1 MGQGMDK
8 VGKMFALRWIGKS
21 FHFQIFLKILPG
33 LYVGNLRDRYVIT
46 RTGRKWVLDKTECK
60 PFEFISVLPDFKY
73 GQRADKQKQNNTHS
87 VDSRYG
93 SGWWHCRRFKRILL
107 LRLCLFSIFFVLCS
121 FRMLSICAYVQ
132 ATMLIKTLFSIF
144 RNALSSFMR
153 LVSMA
158 DLFLCTGKACALIPF
173 CFGYCF
179 MDLKYSHSLAGVSRS
194 TTIAIAYVMTVTDL
208 SWVDA
213 INAIR
218 GARKVANPNFG
229 FQRQLQ
235 NYEFM
240 QLKAV
245 ILYFFAF
252 DFELRIMFRQS
263 IKAIFKSHDIV
274 FNAD

>member
-1 MGQGMDK
+1 
-8 VGKMFALRWIGKS
+8 
-21 FHFQIFLKILPG
+21 
-33 LYVGNLRDRYVIT
+33 
-46 RTGRKWVLDKTECK
+46 
-60 PFEFISVLPDFKY
+60 
-73 GQRADKQKQNNTHS
+73 
-87 VDSRYG
+87 
-93 SGWWHCRRFKRILL
+93 
-107 LRLCLFSIFFVLCS
+107 
-121 FRMLSICAYVQ
+121 
-132 ATMLIKTLFSIF
+132 
-144 RNALSSFMR
+144 
-153 LVSMA
+153 
-158 DLFLCTGKACALIPF
+158 
-173 CFGYCF
+173 